1 MSGKFSGEAAQKT
14 GKSSQSRMKHQPD
27 CGERSYVGHG
37 RMKGKTAIIT
47 GGASGIGR
55 AVSIAFAREGARVG
69 VIFHS
74 GDEDAQSLDELLKV
88 EGGGIE
94 MAKADLSKASSAK
107 RAIEKLT
114 KQLGGR
120 VDVLVNNA
128 AFQGKQL
135 KRFED
140 IDDERLEQTDAV
152 NVFGPFRA
160 IRAALPAMKKGASII
175 NVVSIQ
181 AYQPSP
187 EIVDYSSTKGAL
199 VTLTKGL
206 AQELITRGIRVNAV
220 APGPV
225 WTPLIVQSFTPKEI
239 AKFGNDNP
247 TGRAA
252 QPVEIAHAFVLL
264 GSDEGSYINGE
275 VLGVTG
281 GLITG

>member
-1 MSGKFSGEAAQKT
+1 MTEPFSGESSQKT
-14 GKSSQSRMKHQPD
+14 SRGSQQAMKHQPD
-27 CGERSYVGHG
+27 CGERSYEGHG

-74 GDEDAQSLDELLKV
+74 GEDDAKSLKELLGEV
-88 EGGGIE
+88 ELE
-94 MAKADLSKASSAK
+94 QADLGDAASAK
-107 RAIEKLT
+107 RGIENLAK
-114 KQLGGR
+114 KLGGH

-128 AFQGKQL
+128 AYQGKTL
-135 KRFED
+135 ERFED
-140 IDDERLEQTDAV
+140 IDEERLEKTYAV
-152 NVFGPFRA
+152 NVFGTFRA
-160 IRAALPAMKKGASII
+160 IRAVLPSMKKGSNII

-206 AQELITRGIRVNAV
+206 SQELIKRGIRVNAV

-225 WTPLIVQSFTPKEI
+225 WTPLIVQSFDEKEI
-239 AKFGNDNP
+239 EDFGTDNP

-252 QPVEIAHAFVLL
+252 QPVELAPSFVLL
-264 GSDEGSYINGE
+264 ASDEGSYINGE

-281 GLITG
+281 GMLMP